1 MPQMIPG
8 EVDVFARVEHV
19 NGGRRPKSVR
29 SRRFEIAASGWA
41 DKAVIE
47 VNLGYLH
54 NAARFAPSDELR
66 IGLTDDASPLKIHE
80 GPYLAVVMPIGPA
93 KGTKS

>member
-1 MPQMIPG
+1 M
-8 EVDVFARVEHV
+8 
-19 NGGRRPKSVR
+19 
-29 SRRFEIAASGWA
+29 
-41 DKAVIE
+41 IE